1 MRLTL
6 ALVVAFVVAACA
18 VGQSASERDFV
29 RGDGARSA
37 QASLDAA
44 AIMQGMAQARDA
56 SQRVA
61 RDVPQGSPVAAPAA
75 VTR

>member
-6 ALVVAFVVAACA
+6 ALVVAIIVAACA
-18 VGQSASERDFV
+18 VQQASSERDFV

-37 QASLDAA
+37 RAALDAA

-56 SQRVA
+56 TQRVA
-61 RDVPQGSPVAAPAA
+61 RDVHQTDPGVASPA